1 MKSNWASL
9 PKSVQAGLSHKDAG
23 KFIPKVVITDSQT
36 NKNLL
41 SIRYE
46 DWKNESKTMKKVDS
60 YFEAIEKEKSDE
72 QDKKLAEK
80 RKYYSWKNFEGK
92 IIQAQFVQ
100 LSNQTVTLK
109 MRSGKTVNYALD
121 KLNTESQALAKS
133 IKN

>member
-1 MKSNWASL
+1 
-9 PKSVQAGLSHKDAG
+9 
-23 KFIPKVVITDSQT
+23 
-36 NKNLL
+36 
-41 SIRYE
+41 
-46 DWKNESKTMKKVDS
+46 MKKVDS